1 MGELGSELADSGA
14 RDGEGVGDTGGDM
27 SFADAGDDMFAEV
40 SLSGLCSVA
49 CVVVR
54 LVVV

>member
-1 MGELGSELADSGA
+1 VRGSELSDSGA
-14 RDGEGVGDTGGDM
+14 RDGEGVGDTGGDI

-40 SLSGLCSVA
+40 ILSGLCSVVSVPA
-49 CVVVR
+49 R